1 MLAADHR
8 WQWEE
13 WCDQQRVARSRIPD
27 TKRVAL
33 DGLLAARR
41 RSAEAQQSAAFL
53 VDQQYASTEVARA
66 RRAGLPVG
74 TPVERAGVFPL
85 EWGADPFWNA
95 AVGDFAKVL
104 VRHSPAWDA
113 AVRSEQFS
121 KLKTLGDWCR
131 ANNRVFLLEVLVM
144 TSDEE
149 REDELPGFIRH
160 AYAAGVIPHYWK
172 IEGST
177 STRAMQKVDAAV
189 AERPGPKLVIL
200 GKAAGFDVIEA
211 WFRTAATM
219 KTAAGFAIGRSVYWQ
234 PAADYLL
241 DKIDE
246 TAAAEE
252 IANNY
257 LRVIDA
263 WKAARDA

>member
-41 RSAEAQQSAAFL
+41 RST
-53 VDQQYASTEVARA
+53 D
-66 RRAGLPVG
+66 
-74 TPVERAGVFPL
+74 
-85 EWGADPFWNA
+85 
-95 AVGDFAKVL
+95 
-104 VRHSPAWDA
+104 
-113 AVRSEQFS
+113 
-121 KLKTLGDWCR
+121 
-131 ANNRVFLLEVLVM
+131 
-144 TSDEE
+144 
-149 REDELPGFIRH
+149 
-160 AYAAGVIPHYWK
+160 AAGVIPHYWK

-241 DKIDE
+241 NKIDE
-246 TAAAEE
+246 TAAAQE